1 MKRRIAANYV
11 YPVVGEPIR
20 NGFLEFDENGTLLNI
35 GTLTEETESTEFYNG
50 VLVPGFTNA
59 HCHLELSH
67 LVNKFEQ
74 GTGMSG
80 FINQI
85 NALRES
91 AGPEERIE
99 RAQTALDK
107 MYAEGISAMAD
118 ISNCNE
124 TFAMKAASPMY
135 TRTFLE
141 VFGTLKEEALT
152 VLDEVGK
159 LHKEAQ
165 KAGIDA
171 APTPHSPYTMSPE
184 LLTLS
189 SAAAVASGFL
199 SYHNQESDEEEDLI
213 LTGTGALAENYKGRG
228 LPTPP
233 VLGKPAVFHFLNCLR
248 KTGKRYPNANI
259 LLVHNVATNEESIDA
274 VQQELKHVTW
284 VTCPLSN
291 LFIHRCLAP
300 LDLFRKK
307 GLNIAIGTDS
317 LSSNTILSMIE
328 EIKCIQ
334 EHFPHI
340 PFAEILTWATLNGAK
355 ALSKEDTY
363 GSFEV
368 GKKPGAVLI
377 ENFDFENGKPSQA
390 STTRRIL

>member
-1 MKRRIAANYV
+1 MKRRIAAHYV
-11 YPVVGEPIR
+11 FPITGAPIK
-20 NGFLEFDENGTLLNI
+20 NGYLEFDENGTLLEI
-35 GTLTEETESTEFYNG
+35 GTLSSETESTEFYNG

-67 LVNKFEQ
+67 LHNKFQQ

-85 NALRES
+85 NELREC
-91 AGPEERIE
+91 AGQQERIAC
-99 RAQTALDK
+99 AQAHLDQ
-107 MYAEGISAMAD
+107 MYADGISAMAD

-124 TFAMKAASPMY
+124 TFQMKARSPMY

-141 VFGTLKEEALT
+141 VFGTIREEALS

-165 KAGIDA
+165 KTGIDA

-189 SAAAVASGFL
+189 SAAAVASGYL
-199 SYHNQESDEEEDLI
+199 SYHNQESEEEEELI
-213 LTGTGALAENYKGRG
+213 LTGTGALADNYKGRG

-233 VLGKPAVFHFLNCLR
+233 VLGKPAVFHFLNCLS
-248 KTGKRYPNANI
+248 KTGKRYPNARI
-259 LLVHNVATNEESIDA
+259 LLIHNVATNEESIDA
-274 VQQELKHVTW
+274 VMSQLHHVTW

-291 LFIHRCLAP
+291 LFIHRSLAP

-307 GLNIAIGTDS
+307 GLEIAIGTDS
-317 LSSNTILSMIE
+317 LSSNTVLSMIE

-340 PFAEILTWATLNGAK
+340 PFEEILTWATLNGARAIGK
-355 ALSKEDTY
+355 DAVF

-368 GKKPGAVLI
+368 GKKPGAVLLDH
-377 ENFDFENGKPSQA
+377 FDFEHMKPTKDSN
-390 STTRRIL
+390 TRRIL